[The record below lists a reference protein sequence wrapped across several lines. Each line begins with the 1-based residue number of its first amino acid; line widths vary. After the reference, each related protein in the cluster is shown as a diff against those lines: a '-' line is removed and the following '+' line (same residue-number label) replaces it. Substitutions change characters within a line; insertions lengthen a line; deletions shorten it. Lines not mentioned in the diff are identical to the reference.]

1 MRPHWRSLPSAWQA
15 FVSIPLRWGKGEEM
29 MLIVS
34 YLVIEHGNEEI
45 SYIALEYLY
54 HMSVVFM
61 SMLCLLHLYGF
72 VFLILCFCFTY
83 AALYFYFVY
92 HNVRLC
98 HILLHYIVYI
108 ISKHTVSENHRTR
121 SPSMNVIAVIWRP
134 SKKTNI
140 QISGKQDDFDWKK
153 CGMLASSTSS
163 EYVHL
168 ILYIYMYLYVCVC
181 IYIYT

>member
-1 MRPHWRSLPSAWQA
+1 
-15 FVSIPLRWGKGEEM
+15 M

-72 VFLILCFCFTY
+72 AFLILCFCFTY

-108 ISKHTVSENHRTR
+108 ISKHIVSENHRTR
-121 SPSMNVIAVIWRP
+121 SPSMNVIAVI
-134 SKKTNI
+134 
-140 QISGKQDDFDWKK
+140 
-153 CGMLASSTSS
+153 
-163 EYVHL
+163 
-168 ILYIYMYLYVCVC
+168 
-181 IYIYT
+181 